1 MWVTDAMRHYTA
13 DGRNVSDLVVPKIVI
28 TEFFKGEKP
37 LRTDLESERF

>member
-1 MWVTDAMRHYTA
+1 MG
-13 DGRNVSDLVVPKIVI
+13 DGCYAALHGRWPERSDLVVPKIVI